1 MELLG
6 VPSLDLNSTKEIAV
20 LQGHPLYAAMGTTIF
35 EHMSGLARKLGAI
48 NLGQGFPDDQGPPEL
63 ITAAAR
69 ALVEKSNQYP
79 PSGGLPELR
88 AGIAAFYARRQN
100 LMLAPEQ
107 VVVTSGATE
116 ALAAA
121 IFALVRP
128 GDEVI
133 LFAPAYDAYAPLVR
147 RAGAVPVF
155 VSLEAPAWRYERAA
169 IERAITPR
177 TRALILNDP
186 LNPIGS
192 VASGD
197 ELAMLAALCVA
208 HDLVAI
214 CDEVWED
221 VRFDAQPQR
230 SLLAQPG
237 MAGRAVKIGSA
248 GKLFGLT
255 GWKIGWACAAPELA
269 RLIGRAH
276 QFLTFTS
283 APALQWAVAEG
294 LALPGAW
301 FAARDAAWA
310 ASRERLRRGLE
321 QGGYAVLPNAATW
334 FVCVDLAA
342 SGIGLD
348 DRQFAERA
356 VREAGVAVIPV
367 SALFEGDDAPRHIVR
382 LCFTK
387 GDAALDEA
395 ASRLAEFR
403 RKLGNQV

>member
-1 MELLG
+1 M
-6 VPSLDLNSTKEIAV
+6 P
-20 LQGHPLYAAMGTTIF
+20 QGHPLYIAMGATIF
-35 EHMSGLARKLGAI
+35 EHMSGLARDMGAI

-63 ITAAAR
+63 IAAAAR
-69 ALVEKSNQYP
+69 ALAEKSNQYP

-88 AGIAAFYARRQN
+88 AGIAAFYGRRQG
-100 LMLAPEQ
+100 LVLAPGQ

-121 IFALVRP
+121 ILALVQP

-155 VSLEAPAWRYERAA
+155 VALEAPGWRYEREA

-177 TRALILNDP
+177 TRALIFNDP
-186 LNPIGS
+186 LNPIGTA
-192 VASGD
+192 ASAD
-197 ELAMLAALCVA
+197 ELAMLAALCGE

-214 CDEVWED
+214 CDEVWEE
-221 VRFDAQPQR
+221 VRFAGGAQR
-230 SLLAQPG
+230 SLLAEPG
-237 MAGRAVKIGSA
+237 MAERAVKIGSA

-255 GWKIGWACAAPELA
+255 GWKIGWACAAPDLA

-283 APALQWAVAEG
+283 APALQWGVAAG
-294 LALPGAW
+294 LALPDAW

-310 ASRERLRRGLE
+310 ASRERLRRGLAE
-321 QGGYAVLPNAATW
+321 GGYAVLPGAATW
-334 FVCVDLAA
+334 FLCVDLTA
-342 SGIGLD
+342 SGIALGD
-348 DRQFAERA
+348 AEFAERA

-367 SALFEGDDAPRHIVR
+367 SALFEGEGAPRHIVR

-387 GDAALDEA
+387 GDAALGEA
-395 ASRLAEFR
+395 AERLAAFR
-403 RKLGNQV
+403 LKLGNHA